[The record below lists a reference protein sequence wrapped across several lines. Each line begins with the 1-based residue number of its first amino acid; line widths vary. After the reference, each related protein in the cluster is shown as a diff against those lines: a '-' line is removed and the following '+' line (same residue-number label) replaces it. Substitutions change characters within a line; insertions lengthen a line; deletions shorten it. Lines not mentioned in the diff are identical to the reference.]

1 MKLSTHDQDRI
12 DRAIEGLLSAEE
24 LAAFHADVAR
34 DPALRAAYVERAW
47 LHGTLLAERER
58 LPEILSAAPAPASA
72 SVARG
77 PWFIGLG
84 LAAAAAIALAFLGGQ
99 RIAPAAVP
107 APVATLVQA
116 DNTKWAGSTLPT
128 LPQSA
133 LGPGMFALVEGIA
146 SVRFASGAV
155 VTLEAPTKL
164 EIISALRCRLI
175 EGSITAEVP
184 ASAHGFAVETPDLH
198 VVDLGTRFG
207 VTAGSAGNSH
217 VFVFDGE
224 VEVDD
229 PRRPGVL
236 RLTAG
241 KHYHVGGVSGV
252 AAVEPNRAAPP
263 PVIDGWTSITTAM
276 GRGRDAYVRR
286 GYPELTGGH
295 PLLMVKHTDLAS
307 GRSNERRAILT
318 FDLEEID
325 AARLSEVQLVLD
337 PEPSGFGFVTMVP
350 DSRFSVYGLKP
361 GVADS
366 WVEQTVSWENLP
378 GCDDAGVVPD
388 QVEKVA
394 EFWLPRG
401 GSGEPM
407 AIRGDA
413 LAAFVRASRGGL
425 VTFLIV
431 RETGETDTTGLVHAF
446 ASKEHP
452 TARPPTLR
460 VR

>member
-1 MKLSTHDQDRI
+1 MKPSAENRDRI
-12 DRAIEGLLSAEE
+12 QRAIEGLLSPAE
-24 LAAFHADVAR
+24 LAAFHAEVAR
-34 DPALRAAYVERAW
+34 DPAMRAAYVDRAC
-47 LHGTLLAERER
+47 LHGALCADREH
-58 LPEILSAAPAPASA
+58 LPELLEKSDVGRPAS
-72 SVARG
+72 RW
-77 PWFIGLG
+77 PWFAGVG
-84 LAAAAAIALAFLGGQ
+84 LAAAAALAFAFVSP
-99 RIAPAAVP
+99 RRVAPAP
-107 APVATLVQA
+107 ALATLVQA

-128 LPQSA
+128 LPQSR
-133 LGPGMFALVEGIA
+133 LGPGMFSLVEGIA
-146 SVRFASGAV
+146 TVRFSSGAV

-184 ASAHGFAVETPDLH
+184 ASAHGFAVETPDLR

-224 VEVDD
+224 VEVED

-241 KHYHVGGVSGV
+241 KHYHVGDVSGG

-263 PVIDGWTSITTAM
+263 QVIDGWTSIPTSV

-286 GYPELTGGH
+286 GYPESTGGH
-295 PLLMVKHTDLAS
+295 PLLMVKHTDLER
-307 GRSNERRAILT
+307 GRPNERRAILT

-325 AARLSEVQLVLD
+325 AARLAEAQLVLD

-350 DSRFSVYGLKP
+350 DSRFSVYGVKP
-361 GVADS
+361 GVADG
-366 WVEQTVSWENLP
+366 WTENALTWENLP
-378 GCDDAGVVPD
+378 GCDDAGVISG
-388 QVEKVA
+388 QVEKLA

-401 GSGEPM
+401 GSGEPF

-413 LAAFVRASRGGL
+413 LAAFLRASRGGL
-425 VTFLIV
+425 VTFLLV
-431 RETGETDTTGLVHAF
+431 RETGETDSTGLVHAF